1 MRRVGWESYIL
12 KILWSSFMDGSSYNV
27 VDRKS
32 LHLVGMLLASQNE
45 KQCSFA
51 IRSDIQDDV
60 HPDVYLLK

>member
-1 MRRVGWESYIL
+1 
-12 KILWSSFMDGSSYNV
+12 MDGSSYNV

-60 HPDVYLLK
+60 HPDIPDVPT

>member
-1 MRRVGWESYIL
+1 
-12 KILWSSFMDGSSYNV
+12 MDGSSYNV

>member
-1 MRRVGWESYIL
+1 
-12 KILWSSFMDGSSYNV
+12 MDGSSYNV

-60 HPDVYLLK
+60 HPDVPTVEKNFSGAPK